1 MSQSKNVK
9 NIKTIILCG
18 GIGKRMFPIET
29 DKSLLKFNGIPL
41 IIHQIKS
48 AKNAGLDNFI
58 IVCNESNR
66 TQLEAVVT
74 DLPGVNADF
83 MIQSDASGMAD
94 AILTC
99 TSSIDNDPF
108 ILVSSNDIFD
118 SSAYIELINK
128 YEEDSDCAAYIT
140 ARKVEQY
147 FPGGYL
153 DIDEN
158 GYIKSIIEKPEPGKQ
173 PSDLVNIVL
182 HLHNRPDLLLEHLKS
197 THSDK
202 DDIYEKA
209 LNIMLTKQHKIKA
222 VPYEG
227 SWYAIKYPW
236 HILEVMQYFLD
247 NLESWKSSKV
257 TIADRVTIDGKVFIG
272 ENVRI
277 LEGVTIRGPSY
288 IGKNSVIGNNV
299 LIRNSYIGD
308 DCVIG
313 YNTEVKQSYIN
324 DGCWFHSNYVGDS
337 VIDNDCSMGAGA
349 VTANFRLDESEIEV
363 KLEGKK
369 INTGHD
375 KLGAFIGAHCRVGI
389 NTSIMPGIRIGANS
403 VIGPHVNLEQ
413 DIDSG
418 RKVFGTFKYTMVDNK
433 DTFVNNNRA
442 NLYKKI
448 M

>member
-1 MSQSKNVK
+1 MSKLKNAK
-9 NIKTIILCG
+9 DIKTIILCG

-58 IVCNESNR
+58 IVCNEFNR
-66 TQLEAVVT
+66 AQLEAVMEDV
-74 DLPGVNADF
+74 PGVNADF
-83 MIQSDASGMAD
+83 LIQPDASGMAG

-99 TSSIDNDPF
+99 ASNIDNDPF

-118 SSAYIELINK
+118 TSAYINIINQ
-128 YEEDSDCAAYIT
+128 YENDADCTAYIT
-140 ARKVEQY
+140 ARKVEHY

-158 GYIKSIIEKPEPGKQ
+158 GYINSIIEKPEPGKQ
-173 PSDLVNIVL
+173 PSDFVNIVL
-182 HLHNRPDLLLEHLKS
+182 HLHSRPDLLLEHLKN
-197 THSDK
+197 TDSDK
-202 DDIYEKA
+202 DDVYEKA
-209 LNIMLTKQHKIKA
+209 LNIMLTNQHKMKA
-222 VPYEG
+222 VPYES
-227 SWYAIKYPW
+227 SWCAIKYPW

-247 NLESWKSSKV
+247 KLESWKSSKV
-257 TIADRVTIDGKVFIG
+257 TIADRVTIHGKVFIG

-277 LEGVTIRGPSY
+277 LEGATIRGPSY

-299 LIRNSYIGD
+299 LIRNSYIGE

-337 VIDNDCSMGAGA
+337 VIDKNCSLGAGT
-349 VTANFRLDESEIEV
+349 VTANFRLDESEIEL
-363 KLEGKK
+363 KLDDKR

-375 KLGAFIGAHCRVGI
+375 KLGIFLGAHCRVGI

-403 VIGPHVNLEQ
+403 IIGPHLNIEQ

-418 RKVFGTFKYTMVDNK
+418 KRVIGNFRYVMVDNTTNIIEDK
-433 DTFVNNNRA
+433 RTK
-442 NLYKKI
+442 LYKKI